1 MSYEAQVAYYNYLNH
16 KNFIYIICKERFV
29 NNQMVFYFQRNH
41 FIADKIG
48 EKIEWLREFGI
59 TNYLIERYVDLK
71 FLVAPP
77 VKGKTEPL
85 TFYDLKGI
93 FIVWLCGIIVSWVVL
108 ILEILFKKLNIGIF

>member
-48 EKIEWLREFGI
+48 ETIEWLREFGI

-71 FLVAPP
+71 FLITPP
-77 VKGKTEPL
+77 IQGKTEPL
-85 TFYDLKGI
+85 KYYDLTGI
-93 FIVWLCGIIVSWVVL
+93 FIIWLGGLIVSILVC
-108 ILEILFKKLNIGIF
+108 ILEISFNMLTFKK